1 MLPQTYEIIIY
12 NNEKAVVKKIDNDI
26 YNYFKDTFD
35 SVYHTKN
42 GNIYQLHEIFDACI
56 NILIVDDNH
65 LYELLD
71 DLKEQGFCDTIEFKF
86 IDDYFN
92 GSYNQY
98 WQAF

>member
-12 NNEKAVVKKIDNDI
+12 NNEIAVVKKIDNDI

-56 NILIVDDNH
+56 NMVIVDDGH

-71 DLKEQGFCDTIEFKF
+71 DLKEQGFCENIEFNWVDGYGYDPYK
-86 IDDYFN
+86 
-92 GSYNQY
+92 
-98 WQAF
+98 AF